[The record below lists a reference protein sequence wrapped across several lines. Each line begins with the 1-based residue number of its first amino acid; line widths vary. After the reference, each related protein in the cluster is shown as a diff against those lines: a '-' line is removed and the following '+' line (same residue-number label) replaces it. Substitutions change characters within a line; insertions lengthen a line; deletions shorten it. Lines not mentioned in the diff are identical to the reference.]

1 VDGRRPSAGSVRQ
14 GQFAA
19 FDPEPLEEDDEPVD
33 GEEGEDDEDEEDDE
47 EEGDEDDDSVE
58 VLLGVE
64 PPEVPV
70 LDALSLA
77 LAAFRLSVR

>member
-1 VDGRRPSAGSVRQ
+1 VDGWRLSAAWVRQ

-33 GEEGEDDEDEEDDE
+33 GDEEDDDDDD
-47 EEGDEDDDSVE
+47 EGAEDDDEDSLEDFPDKGLSAVALVE
-58 VLLGVE
+58 
-64 PPEVPV
+64 
-70 LDALSLA
+70 ALSLA

>member
-1 VDGRRPSAGSVRQ
+1 MDGRRPSAGSVRQ

-33 GEEGEDDEDEEDDE
+33 GEEEEDDEDEEDE

-64 PPEVPV
+64 LLEVPL